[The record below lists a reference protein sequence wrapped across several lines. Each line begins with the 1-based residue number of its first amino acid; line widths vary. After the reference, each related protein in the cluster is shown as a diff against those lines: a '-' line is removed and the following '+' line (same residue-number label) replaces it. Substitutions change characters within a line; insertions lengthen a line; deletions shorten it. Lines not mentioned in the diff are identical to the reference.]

1 MRGLRRKTGS
11 PAAGTADLPRLGWAV
26 NRHGQ
31 DLIVS
36 VIPSRV
42 AGENSFRPVDVF
54 PGADDGERQGAAASE
69 LVASLSRAAEAPG
82 TVAIQGFAARSPDGR
97 GLTFTLAVSLADIP
111 YPEAGELPEG
121 DVSECRLAC
130 GPAVRIFRLTEPGDP
145 ESNSPIAMFST
156 TYLAQT
162 DYGVLALAF
171 ATPHVD
177 GAREF
182 AVLFES
188 IASTCTIQP
197 APPAGSTAT

>member
-1 MRGLRRKTGS
+1 MRGLGRKQEA
-11 PAAGTADLPRLGWAV
+11 PAELPRLGWPV

-31 DLIVS
+31 DLIIS

-42 AGENSFRPVDVF
+42 AGENSFRPVDVL
-54 PGADDGERQGAAASE
+54 PNPEDADRQGAAASE
-69 LVASLSRAAEAPG
+69 LVASLTRAAQAPG
-82 TVAIQGFAARSPDGR
+82 TVAIQGFAARSPDGSA
-97 GLTFTLAVSLADIP
+97 LTFTVAVSLADIP

-130 GPAVRIFRLTEPGDP
+130 GPAVRIFRMSEPGD

-162 DYGVLALAF
+162 DHGVLALAF

-188 IASTCTIQP
+188 IATTCLIQP
-197 APPAGSTAT
+197 APAADATAT